1 MLSPPHATAFLFCSK
16 GKHAGKFNTETTKHV
31 CQSLVCPCL
40 PPILMLLPMKAALTL
55 QVEGWNVDSERI
67 HMLEA
72 GKPFTLPEIDAAA

>member
-1 MLSPPHATAFLFCSK
+1 
-16 GKHAGKFNTETTKHV
+16 
-31 CQSLVCPCL
+31 
-40 PPILMLLPMKAALTL
+40 MLLPMKAALTL